1 MSMRAG
7 PAISLSASAALF
19 TCALLACILV
29 ACGLSVEGGL
39 PVADDG
45 DGGGGGVMMPATDDG
60 GPAPSCTIPADCP
73 DPPNDCVVP
82 TCTGGSC
89 GTSNVVAGTV
99 CTSSGG
105 RACDGKG
112 NCAACVVVDDCP
124 RFVSACTV
132 STCTSSM
139 CGSASAPKG
148 TVCTDNGGR
157 LCDGTGT
164 CVECVAP
171 TDCPA
176 QTTVCKINTCQSST
190 CGTMNAAKGTACTDN
205 GGVVCDGTGQCVPM
219 HCTDATTDADET
231 DLDCGGSC
239 GATCKDTAPQQK
251 CLVNG
256 DCISGVC
263 KSGTHLCQPPTCADG
278 VKNGNET
285 DVDCGGSGFNGAP
298 ACPACADKKHCAKNT
313 DCVHLICFGA
323 GPGTCV
329 SCVDTQKDGNETDV
343 DCGGIVCDLQ
353 GKTCALGKSCT
364 NAVDCA
370 SGYCGAGTCQLRP
383 DGNACTTNAQCLH
396 NACLAV
402 AGGGKICCNTGCAD
416 QGANSCGTNGQCK
429 PGGAA
434 CADYASGTKCGATCS
449 GTTLTPKVCNGT
461 GACQPSAST
470 TTCGGHLDC
479 NGAGTACL
487 TGCGGNNSAGD
498 ASCAPGFWCD
508 GNKGGACQAPQPKG
522 GGCNR
527 DSQCQNSCNT
537 GKNQCK

>member
-1 MSMRAG
+1 M
-7 PAISLSASAALF
+7 
-19 TCALLACILV
+19 ACILV
-29 ACGLSVEGGL
+29 ACGLSVEGSL

-45 DGGGGGVMMPATDDG
+45 GGVTMPPNDDG
-60 GPAPSCTIPADCP
+60 GPAPPCTVPADCA
-73 DPPNDCVVP
+73 DPVNDCVVP
-82 TCTGGSC
+82 TCNAGAC
-89 GTSNVVAGTV
+89 GTANVAAGTV
-99 CTSSGG
+99 CTSGGG
-105 RACDGKG
+105 RACDGNGK
-112 NCAACVVVDDCP
+112 CAACVGADDCP

-164 CVECVAP
+164 CVGCVAP

-176 QTTVCKINTCQSST
+176 QTTVCKVNTCTSST
-190 CGTMNAAKGTACTDN
+190 CGTVNAAKGTACTDN
-205 GGVVCDGTGQCVPM
+205 GGVVCDGTGQCVPV

-231 DLDCGGSC
+231 DTDCGGSC

-263 KSGTHLCQPPTCADG
+263 KPGVLLCQPPTCGDG

-285 DVDCGGSGFNGAP
+285 DVDCGGAGFNGAP

-329 SCVDTQKDGNETDV
+329 SCVDAAKDGNETDV

-353 GKTCALGKSCT
+353 GKTCALTKGCASGT
-364 NAVDCA
+364 DCA
-370 SGYCGAGTCQLRP
+370 SGYCAGGTCQLRP
-383 DGNACTTNAQCLH
+383 DGSACATNAQCLH

-402 AGGGKICCNTGCAD
+402 AGGGKICCNTGCTD
-416 QGANSCGTNGQCK
+416 QGPNSCGTNGQCK

-434 CADYASGTKCGATCS
+434 CADYASGTKCGSTCS
-449 GTTLTPKVCNGT
+449 GSTLTPKTCNGT
-461 GACQPSAST
+461 GACQVGSGS
-470 TTCGGHLDC
+470 TCGGHLDC
-479 NGAGTACL
+479 NSTGTACL
-487 TGCGGNNSAGD
+487 TGCGQNSSTGD
-498 ASCAPGFWCD
+498 ASCAAGFWCD
-508 GNKGGACQAPQPKG
+508 GSRGGSCQAPQPKG
-522 GGCNR
+522 SSCNR
-527 DSQCQNSCNT
+527 DAQCQGRCDR
-537 GKNQCK
+537 GQCK